1 MKKMKILANDGIADS
16 ATKILEQ
23 NGHDLIKT
31 NVAQDHLAK
40 YINDKNIDV
49 LLVRSATKAKKDL
62 IDACPNLKIIG
73 RGGVGMDNID
83 VEYARSKSIEVFNT
97 PGASS
102 NSVAELVFA
111 HLGGLLRFLHE
122 SNRQM
127 PLEGD
132 SRFKDLKKSYAKGME
147 LRGKKIGIIG
157 FGRIGKAVA
166 RIAYS
171 LGMKVQVHDPFMK
184 NPDFNIEFSDGQKI
198 NTTAKSLKL
207 NEILKT
213 SDIIT
218 LHIGGTKEIIG
229 EKDIALMKPGSFL
242 VNTSR
247 GGVINEEALDLA
259 LENKHLAGAALDV
272 FNNEPQPAIKLL
284 MNPNLSM
291 TPHIGAATIE
301 AQERIGLELAN
312 HIITL
317 SKQ

>member
-1 MKKMKILANDGIADS
+1 MKILANDGIADS
-16 ATKILEQ
+16 ATKILEE

-127 PLEGD
+127 PLEGE

-184 NPDFNIEFSDGQKI
+184 NPDFSIEFSDGQKI

>member
-1 MKKMKILANDGIADS
+1 MKILANDGIADS

-62 IDACPNLKIIG
+62 IDACPNLKMIG

-184 NPDFNIEFSDGQKI
+184 NPDFSIEFSDGQKI

>member
-1 MKKMKILANDGIADS
+1 M
-16 ATKILEQ
+16 
-23 NGHDLIKT
+23 
-31 NVAQDHLAK
+31 
-40 YINDKNIDV
+40 
-49 LLVRSATKAKKDL
+49 
-62 IDACPNLKIIG
+62 
-73 RGGVGMDNID
+73 
-83 VEYARSKSIEVFNT
+83 
-97 PGASS
+97 
-102 NSVAELVFA
+102 
-111 HLGGLLRFLHE
+111 
-122 SNRQM
+122 
-127 PLEGD
+127 
-132 SRFKDLKKSYAKGME
+132 
-147 LRGKKIGIIG
+147 
-157 FGRIGKAVA
+157 A

-184 NPDFNIEFSDGQKI
+184 NPDFSIEFSDGQKI

>member
-1 MKKMKILANDGIADS
+1 MKILANDGIADS
-16 ATKILEQ
+16 ATKILEK

-62 IDACPNLKIIG
+62 IDACPNLKMIG

-127 PLEGD
+127 PLEGE

-171 LGMKVQVHDPFMK
+171 LGMKVQAHDPFMK
-184 NPDFNIEFSDGQKI
+184 NPDFSIEFSDGQKI
-198 NTTAKSLKL
+198 HTVAKSLKL

-284 MNPNLSM
+284 MNPKLSM
-291 TPHIGAATIE
+291 TPHIGAATVE

>member
-1 MKKMKILANDGIADS
+1 MKILANDGIADS

-23 NGHDLIKT
+23 NGHELIKT

-62 IDACPNLKIIG
+62 IDACPNLKMIG

-127 PLEGD
+127 PLEGE

-171 LGMKVQVHDPFMK
+171 LGMEVQVHDPVMK
-184 NPDFNIEFSDGQKI
+184 NSDFSIEFSDGQKI
-198 NTTAKSLKL
+198 DTAAKSLKL

-213 SDIIT
+213 SDLIT

-229 EKDIALMKPGSFL
+229 EKELALMKPGSFI

-247 GGVINEEALDLA
+247 GGVINEEALDVA

-291 TPHIGAATIE
+291 TPHIGAATVE

-312 HIITL
+312 NIITL
-317 SKQ
+317 SKK

>member
-1 MKKMKILANDGIADS
+1 MKILANDGIADS

-23 NGHDLIKT
+23 NGHELIKT

-62 IDACPNLKIIG
+62 IDACPNLKMIG

-127 PLEGD
+127 PLEGE

-171 LGMKVQVHDPFMK
+171 LGMKVQVHDPVMK
-184 NPDFNIEFSDGQKI
+184 NSDFSIEFSDGQKI
-198 NTTAKSLKL
+198 DTAAKSLNL

-213 SDIIT
+213 SNVIT

-229 EKDIALMKPGSFL
+229 EKELALMKPGSFI

-291 TPHIGAATIE
+291 TPHIGAATVE

-312 HIITL
+312 NIISL
-317 SKQ
+317 SKK

>member
-1 MKKMKILANDGIADS
+1 MKILANDGIADS
-16 ATKILEQ
+16 ATKILEK

-62 IDACPNLKIIG
+62 IDACPNLKMIG

-127 PLEGD
+127 PLEGE

-184 NPDFNIEFSDGQKI
+184 NPDFSIEFSDGQKI
-198 NTTAKSLKL
+198 NTAAKSLKL

-229 EKDIALMKPGSFL
+229 EKDIALMKSGSFL

-312 HIITL
+312 HIISL

>member
-1 MKKMKILANDGIADS
+1 MKILANDGIADS

-23 NGHDLIKT
+23 NGHELIKT

-49 LLVRSATKAKKDL
+49 LLVRSSTKARKDL
-62 IDACPNLKIIG
+62 IDACPDLKMIG

-111 HLGGLLRFLHE
+111 HLGGLFRFLHE

-166 RIAYS
+166 RIAYG

-184 NPDFNIEFSDGQKI
+184 SSDFTIEFSDGQKI
-198 NTTAKSLKL
+198 DAAAKVLKL

-229 EKDIALMKPGSFL
+229 EKDIARMKPRSFI

-247 GGVINEEALDLA
+247 GGVINEEALDAA

-272 FNNEPQPAIKLL
+272 FNNEPQPAVKLL

-312 HIITL
+312 HIITV
-317 SKQ
+317 SK

>member
-1 MKKMKILANDGIADS
+1 MKILANDGIADS
-16 ATKILEQ
+16 ATKILEK

-62 IDACPNLKIIG
+62 IDACPNLKMIG

-127 PLEGD
+127 PLEGE

-184 NPDFNIEFSDGQKI
+184 NPDFSIEFSDGQKI
-198 NTTAKSLKL
+198 HTVAKSLKL

-284 MNPNLSM
+284 MNPKLSM
-291 TPHIGAATIE
+291 TPHIGAATVE

>member
-1 MKKMKILANDGIADS
+1 MKILANDGIADS

-127 PLEGD
+127 PLEGE

-184 NPDFNIEFSDGQKI
+184 NPDFSIEFSDGQKI
-198 NTTAKSLKL
+198 NTTVKSLKL

>member
-1 MKKMKILANDGIADS
+1 MINILANDGISQSGKDALDNAGFNIS
-16 ATKILEQ
+16 TI
-23 NGHDLIKT
+23 T
-31 NVAQDHLAK
+31 VAQEQLANH
-40 YINDKNIDV
+40 IQSNDIAV
-49 LLVRSATKAKKDL
+49 LLVRSATTVRKDL
-62 IDACPNLKIIG
+62 IDRCPNLKIIG

-127 PLEGD
+127 PLEGE

-157 FGRIGKAVA
+157 FGRIGKEVA
-166 RIAYS
+166 RIAYG

-184 NPDFNIEFSDGQKI
+184 SSDFTIEFSDGQKI
-198 NTTAKSLKL
+198 STAAKVLKL

-229 EKDIALMKPGSFL
+229 EKDIALMKSGSFL

-312 HIITL
+312 HIISL

>member
-1 MKKMKILANDGIADS
+1 MKILANDGIADS

-23 NGHDLIKT
+23 NGHELIKT

-62 IDACPNLKIIG
+62 IDACPNLKMIG

-83 VEYARSKSIEVFNT
+83 VEYARSKSIQVFNT

-127 PLEGD
+127 PLEGE

-171 LGMKVQVHDPFMK
+171 LGMKVQVHDPVMK
-184 NPDFNIEFSDGQKI
+184 NSDFSIEFSDGQKI
-198 NTTAKSLKL
+198 DTAAKSLNL

-213 SDIIT
+213 SNVIT

-229 EKDIALMKPGSFL
+229 EKELALMKPGSFI

-247 GGVINEEALDLA
+247 GGVINEEALDVA

-291 TPHIGAATIE
+291 TPHIGAATVE

-312 HIITL
+312 NIISL
-317 SKQ
+317 SKK